1 MSKMFLKQF
10 DKKTEL
16 ITDVKNMENEEFNIP
31 NKNESNLDINL
42 IISAFQER
50 LSQVTTELV
59 LKEATIKQLLLKIET
74 LKRG

>member
-1 MSKMFLKQF
+1 MSKMFPKQF

>member
-1 MSKMFLKQF
+1 MSKMFPKQF

-16 ITDVKNMENEEFNIP
+16 ITDVKNMENEEFNIS

-59 LKEATIKQLLLKIET
+59 LREATIKQLLLKIET